1 MTFDVLAPHY
11 GWMELALA
19 GEKLQRCRTAFLD
32 EVPSAR
38 NILLAGEGH
47 GRCLV
52 ECCRRFNNARI
63 LCVDA
68 SGGMLARAR
77 GRLAAAGGAA
87 ARVEFICADI
97 LHWPAPARAFD
108 LIATN
113 FFLDCFRPEQL
124 GQLIAR
130 LARAAAPG
138 ANWLVADFQIS
149 PAGLK
154 RARSRLI
161 VATMYVF
168 FRAVTRLP
176 ARRLTAP
183 DPWLQRAG
191 FVLHRRREAE
201 WGLLRSDWWRRPA
214 GWDGTSGGSDRLKE
228 CKDAGSGPV
237 RPEKERY
244 GKRNR

>member
-1 MTFDVLAPHY
+1 MSFDVLAPHY

-32 EVPSAR
+32 EVRSAR

-63 LCVDA
+63 VCVDA
-68 SGGMLARAR
+68 SAGMLARAR

-87 ARVEFICADI
+87 ARVEFIRADI
-97 LHWPAPARAFD
+97 LDWPAPAGAFD

-113 FFLDCFRPEQL
+113 FFLDCFRTEQL
-124 GQLIAR
+124 DRLIAR
-130 LARAAAPG
+130 LAPAAAPG
-138 ANWLVADFQIS
+138 ANWLVADFQIA

-154 RARSRLI
+154 RVRSRLM
-161 VATMYVF
+161 VAAMYVF
-168 FRAVTRLP
+168 FRAVTRLA

-214 GWDGTSGGSDRLKE
+214 GQDECDGGLE
-228 CKDAGSGPV
+228 
-237 RPEKERY
+237 RPEECNDTGSEPARPETNRY
-244 GKRNR
+244 DNCNR

>member
-1 MTFDVLAPHY
+1 MSFDVLAPHY

-32 EVPSAR
+32 EVRSAR

-52 ECCRRFNNARI
+52 ECCRRFSNARI

-68 SGGMLARAR
+68 SAGMLARAR
-77 GRLAAAGGAA
+77 ARLAAAGGAA
-87 ARVEFICADI
+87 GRAEFICADI
-97 LHWPAPARAFD
+97 LDWPAPARAFD

-113 FFLDCFRPEQL
+113 FFLDCFRAEQL
-124 GQLIAR
+124 ERLIAR
-130 LARAAAPG
+130 LAQAAAPG
-138 ANWLVADFQIS
+138 ANWLVADFQIA

-154 RARSRLI
+154 RVRSRLI
-161 VATMYVF
+161 VAAMYVF
-168 FRAVTRLP
+168 FGAVTRLP
-176 ARRLTAP
+176 SRRLTAP

-201 WGLLRSDWWRRPA
+201 WGLLRCDWWRRAA
-214 GWDGTSGGSDRLKE
+214 GHDECGGSSGRLKE
-228 CKDAGSGPV
+228 CNDTGSEPM
-237 RPEKERY
+237 RAENKRY
-244 GKRNR
+244 GNCNR